1 MGPSVGLTT
10 DSWCPRSHYA
20 SSHKDDHKGKKLIKK
35 LNVTQLRDKSVSEDD
50 LTRELDY
57 KLAELHL
64 GQATIEEDWVVLRDK
79 IHDTA
84 FQLLGPTT
92 RKNQDWFDEND
103 AEKNRLHI
111 IYQLDQSSA
120 AKKTAFINI
129 RRTVQTRL
137 RKMQDSWLAAKA
149 EKIQKYADTH
159 DSNRF
164 YDVLKEVNGPQSSS
178 TSPLLNVDGTTL
190 ITDKP
195 AILNRWAEHFSA
207 VINRSADINAE
218 AIARLPQVETNTDL
232 DRPPSEEEVKK
243 AIKQLSTGK
252 APCGDAIPADVY
264 KHGGDTL
271 LQKLTD
277 LFCRMWDEEVIPQQL
292 KDASIIRLYKKG
304 NRQLCDNYRGI
315 SLLAIAG
322 KILVR
327 VLLNRLIV
335 HLEHGLLPESQCGF
349 RGGRVTV
356 DMIFAARQL
365 QEKCQEQYDDLF
377 VTFIDLTKAFD
388 TVCRDGLWQII
399 EKFGCPRKFTALVR
413 QLHDGMRATVIDND
427 DTSDSFSVTN
437 GVKQGCVLAPT
448 LFSMVFA
455 AMLHDASQDNDD
467 GIQLKY
473 KTDGGVFNLRRL
485 KAKTKVTLR
494 ELLSTATLKRKCNS
508 A

>member
-1 MGPSVGLTT
+1 M
-10 DSWCPRSHYA
+10 
-20 SSHKDDHKGKKLIKK
+20 
-35 LNVTQLRDKSVSEDD
+35 
-50 LTRELDY
+50 
-57 KLAELHL
+57 
-64 GQATIEEDWVVLRDK
+64 LRDK

-103 AEKNRLHI
+103 EEIKEMLAEKNRLHR

-120 AKKTAFINI
+120 AKKTAFTNI

-149 EKIQKYADTH
+149 DEIQKYADTH
-159 DSNRF
+159 DSKSF
-164 YDVLKEVNGPQSSS
+164 YDVPKAVSGPQSSS
-178 TSPLLNVDGTTL
+178 TSPLLNGDGTTF
-190 ITDKP
+190 ITDNP

-207 VINRSADINAE
+207 VLSRPADINAK

-232 DRPPSEEEVKK
+232 DRPPSGEEVKK

-252 APCGDAIPADVY
+252 APDADAIPAEVY

-277 LFCRMWDEEVIPQQL
+277 RFCRMWDEEVIPQQL
-292 KDASIIRLYKKG
+292 KDASIIHLYKKG

-315 SLLAIAG
+315 SFLAIAG
-322 KILVR
+322 KILAR
-327 VLLNRLIV
+327 VMLTRLIV
-335 HLEHGLLPESQCGF
+335 HLEHSLLPESQCGF
-349 RGGRVTV
+349 RGGRGTV

-365 QEKCQEQYDDLF
+365 QEKCQSSKDDLF
-377 VTFIDLTKAFD
+377 ITFIDLTKAFD
-388 TVCRDGLWQII
+388 TVCRDELWLIM

-413 QLHDGMRATVIDND
+413 QLHDGMRAIVLDNGD
-427 DTSDSFSVTN
+427 ISDSFPVTN

-448 LFSMVFA
+448 LFSMVSA

-467 GIQLKY
+467 GIQLKFR
-473 KTDGGVFNLRRL
+473 TDGGQPFHRDSCDIL
-485 KAKTKVTLR
+485 TKNKV
-494 ELLSTATLKRKCNS
+494 
-508 A
+508 